1 MALLTRESARARCE
15 VAVDPSLV
23 RSLGSSQASRL
34 MAWSLD
40 RADLNPSMHPSPI
53 LAVTL
58 AAHEAQLVIIAR
70 SAWSSAEA
78 SPKPP
83 SRIGMKSCFACAT
96 VKSPTP
102 RMAW

>member
-1 MALLTRESARARCE
+1 
-15 VAVDPSLV
+15 
-23 RSLGSSQASRL
+23 
-34 MAWSLD
+34 MAWSLE
-40 RADLNPSMHPSPI
+40 RADLNPGISAVRLWMHPSPV

-58 AAHEAQLVIIAR
+58 AAHDAQLAIIAG

>member
-1 MALLTRESARARCE
+1 
-15 VAVDPSLV
+15 
-23 RSLGSSQASRL
+23 

-40 RADLNPSMHPSPI
+40 RADLNPGTSAERSSMHPSPTR
-53 LAVTL
+53 AVTL
-58 AAHEAQLVIIAR
+58 AAHEAQLVIIAG
-70 SAWSSAEA
+70 SDWSSADDK
-78 SPKPP
+78 PKPP

>member
-1 MALLTRESARARCE
+1 
-15 VAVDPSLV
+15 
-23 RSLGSSQASRL
+23 

-40 RADLNPSMHPSPI
+40 RADLNPGISAVRSSMPPNPI

-58 AAHEAQLVIIAR
+58 AAHEALLAIMAG
-70 SAWSSAEA
+70 SAWSSADA